1 MRIRMHSPENLDICW
16 LCVRKNVVHAQVGLI
31 KQQTV
36 QLSTETA
43 HTVCHSAQSALKLS
57 HKKNISQ
64 TRCRRSGLDPPTN
77 PAHATDYSLIFYFS
91 YLGISTKNNRLT
103 RGMLSI
109 GRMPGGNQ
117 WWMKLR
123 SIMGILAQHDSTYEV
138 LHQDNTICFA
148 SLRQIF
154 LQLFAK
160 IISYR

>member
-1 MRIRMHSPENLDICW
+1 MRKKERGACLGRADQAADCPAEHRDRSHCLPFSI
-16 LCVRKNVVHAQVGLI
+16 VRSEI
-31 KQQTV
+31 KS
-36 QLSTETA
+36 L
-43 HTVCHSAQSALKLS
+43 
-57 HKKNISQ
+57 KKNISYE

-77 PAHATDYSLIFYFS
+77 PAHATDYFLIFYFS
-91 YLGISTKNNRLT
+91 YLGISMKNKWLT
-103 RGMLSI
+103 RCILFI

-160 IISYR
+160 IMSYR